1 LIFLIQV
8 LFTKEVVVGLYT
20 LGVVVSHISLFSPN
34 MEKTAEFYRALG
46 VRLQRSVHGWGPH
59 YHYGD
64 VLENNGVHT
73 IFDIY
78 SLDPEQKIS
87 PQSLGFSVKN
97 LGETIKKLL
106 EIGAPLER
114 PAILK
119 RRPEL
124 YDKTTYAV
132 FRDPDGRMVSLNQL
146 KPAK

>member
-1 LIFLIQV
+1 M
-8 LFTKEVVVGLYT
+8 GLYT
-20 LGVVVSHISLFSPN
+20 SSVVVSHISLFSPN
-34 MEKTAEFYRALG
+34 IEKAAEFYRALG
-46 VRLQRSVHGWGPH
+46 IRLQRSVHGWGPH

-64 VLENNGVHT
+64 VLEQNGAHL

-87 PQSLGFSVKN
+87 PESLGFLVEN
-97 LGETIKKLL
+97 MDETIKKLL

-114 PAILK
+114 PGILK

-124 YDKTTYAV
+124 SDQTTYAV